1 MLRQIGKFE
10 AGLSEGELDDLKEY
24 IAMVTPNAEFG
35 MSEKNRTRLTAL
47 FEEPAYSMLLGL
59 PEHWMDLATDPER
72 DPYEAA
78 RMATYAAALE
88 VLSFCRCAGGICCN

>member
-1 MLRQIGKFE
+1 MPSASGFRRADMAADQSW
-10 AGLSEGELDDLKEY
+10 LSAKCLVRISG
-24 IAMVTPNAEFG
+24 VTV
-35 MSEKNRTRLTAL
+35 KNRTRLTAL